1 MADMNEAR
9 RKRILDKIKN
19 FRLFDD
25 DYMTKFF
32 EDDLEA
38 TSLLLQIIMENP
50 TIRATKSVSQ
60 RSIKNLQG
68 RSVRLDVQAE
78 DEAKRLYDIEIQR
91 AESGAGARRA
101 RYNSALMDANVA
113 DSGKY
118 GEKLPESYV
127 IFITETDVFN
137 RKRPL
142 YHVERTIVE
151 DSIPFNDGTH
161 IIYVN
166 GENRDDTAVGQL
178 MHDFSCA
185 NPDDMKYR
193 VLAERARYLKQD
205 QKGVSNMC
213 RAMEELIEEENLEV
227 RIEIAEKFIEK
238 GQLPLED
245 IAECASLPLE
255 KVKEL
260 ANQLQPQMA

>member
-1 MADMNEAR
+1 MADANDAK
-9 RKRILDKIKN
+9 RKKILDKIKN

-32 EDDLEA
+32 EDDLAA

-50 TIRATKSVSQ
+50 TIRATKAISQ
-60 RSIKNLQG
+60 RNIKSLQG
-68 RSVRLDVQAE
+68 RSVRLDIQAE

-91 AESGAGARRA
+91 AENGAGARRA

-127 IFITETDVFN
+127 IFITETDVFGYGL
-137 RKRPL
+137 PL
-142 YHVERTIVE
+142 YHIERTIVE
-151 DSIPFNDGTH
+151 KGVPFNDGAH

-166 GENRDDTAVGQL
+166 GENRDDTAVGNL

-185 NPDDMKYR
+185 NPDDMKYK
-193 VLAERARYLKQD
+193 VLAERARYLKED
-205 QKGVSNMC
+205 QKGVTNMC
-213 RAMEELIEEENLEV
+213 RAMEELVEEEK
-227 RIEIAEKFIEK
+227 IEIAEEMLKDGK
-238 GQLPLED
+238 MSVED
-245 IAECASLPLE
+245 IAKYFNFSVETVLNLQKKFVA
-255 KVKEL
+255 EL
-260 ANQLQPQMA
+260 VR

>member
-1 MADMNEAR
+1 MAEVNDP
-9 RKRILDKIKN
+9 KTKKILDKIRN

-32 EDDLEA
+32 EDDLAA
-38 TSLLLQIIMENP
+38 TSLLLQVIMENP
-50 TIRATKSVSQ
+50 TIRATKSISQ

-68 RSVRLDVQAE
+68 RSVRLDIQAE

-127 IFITETDVFN
+127 IFIAESDVFGYGL
-137 RKRPL
+137 PL
-142 YHVERTIVE
+142 YHIERTIVE
-151 DSIPFNDGTH
+151 NGLRFNDGAH
-161 IIYVN
+161 IVYVN
-166 GENRDDTAVGQL
+166 GENREDTAVGNL
-178 MHDFSCA
+178 MHDFSCV
-185 NPDDMKYR
+185 NPDDMKYK

-205 QKGVSNMC
+205 QKGVTTMC
-213 RAMEELIEEENLEV
+213 KAMEELIEEDK
-227 RIEIAEKFIEK
+227 IESAEKLIAK
-238 GQLPLED
+238 GKMTLED
-245 IAECASLPLE
+245 IAECLSLSLE
-255 KVKEL
+255 KVTEL
-260 ANQLQPQMA
+260 ATRLQPHMA